1 MTNSLAVGLITKQS
15 NYSMTETIKRF
26 EDAVKAN
33 GGTVF
38 TKIDHAAAAAK
49 AGIALPG
56 RTVIV
61 FGNPKGG
68 TPLMQQAPTLAIDL
82 PSKAL
87 VWEDDKGVVWLT
99 YNSGEYMESVI
110 YARHELAVEAGSHS
124 YMDKMLEDA
133 SNYSTQ

>member
-1 MTNSLAVGLITKQS
+1 MA
-15 NYSMTETIKRF
+15 ETIKRF
-26 EDAVKAN
+26 EDAVQMN

-49 AGIALPG
+49 NGITLRG

-61 FGNPKGG
+61 FGSPKGG

-99 YNSGEYMESVI
+99 YNSGEYMEKVI
-110 YARHELAVEAGSHS
+110 YARHALAVETGSHG
-124 YMDKMLEDA
+124 YMEKMLEDA
-133 SNYSTQ
+133 SNHCTK